1 MQWGSKREI
10 LIAENAVMHKE
21 IEMLRERLEEKQ
33 QEIVDLRAQL
43 KNTQE
48 ALVAKQSPDAY
59 REQKLAEYEA
69 NMPEPTEEQKEAAR
83 VQRIRAE
90 AAGNYISEMEAPLFK
105 DRDDMIS
112 LLTKRVGA
120 PLSDSPS
127 LHGNDES

>member
-1 MQWGSKREI
+1 
-10 LIAENAVMHKE
+10 
-21 IEMLRERLEEKQ
+21 MLRERLEEKQ